1 MLEPDELVWL
11 GFEASSLEETEVWL
25 DEVDDS
31 LELLLLDSLDLLKLD
46 LLKLDS
52 LDLLKLDL
60 LKLDLLGLLTL
71 SLDELFV
78 ALSFGEL
85 HATKENDKARN
96 KDA

>member
-11 GFEASSLEETEVWL
+11 DFEASSLEETEVWL

-31 LELLLLDSLDLLKLD
+31 LELLLLDSLDLFKLD
-46 LLKLDS
+46 LLD
-52 LDLLKLDL
+52 
-60 LKLDLLGLLTL
+60 LLTL
-71 SLDELFV
+71 SLDELIV

-85 HATKENDKARN
+85 HATKINDQARN

>member
-11 GFEASSLEETEVWL
+11 DFEASSLEETEVWL

-31 LELLLLDSLDLLKLD
+31 LELLLLDSLDLLD
-46 LLKLDS
+46 
-52 LDLLKLDL
+52 
-60 LKLDLLGLLTL
+60 LLTL

-78 ALSFGEL
+78 TLFFGEL
-85 HATKENDKARN
+85 HATKINDKARN

>member
-11 GFEASSLEETEVWL
+11 DFEASSLEETEVWL

-31 LELLLLDSLDLLKLD
+31 LELLL
-46 LLKLDS
+46 LDS

-85 HATKENDKARN
+85 HATKINDKARN

>member
-11 GFEASSLEETEVWL
+11 DFEASSLEETEVWL

-31 LELLLLDSLDLLKLD
+31 LELLLLDSLDLFD
-46 LLKLDS
+46 
-52 LDLLKLDL
+52 
-60 LKLDLLGLLTL
+60 LLTL

>member
-1 MLEPDELVWL
+1 MEQ
-11 GFEASSLEETEVWL
+11 ETEVWL

-31 LELLLLDSLDLLKLD
+31 LELLLLDSLDLLD
-46 LLKLDS
+46 
-52 LDLLKLDL
+52 
-60 LKLDLLGLLTL
+60 LLTL

-85 HATKENDKARN
+85 HATKINDKARN

>member
-1 MLEPDELVWL
+1 MLEPDEQVWL
-11 GFEASSLEETEVWL
+11 DFEASSLEETEVWL

-31 LELLLLDSLDLLKLD
+31 LELLLLDSLDLLD
-46 LLKLDS
+46 
-52 LDLLKLDL
+52 
-60 LKLDLLGLLTL
+60 LLTL

-85 HATKENDKARN
+85 HATKINDKARN

>member
-1 MLEPDELVWL
+1 VLEPDELVWL
-11 GFEASSLEETEVWL
+11 DFEASSLEETEVWL

-31 LELLLLDSLDLLKLD
+31 LELLLLDSLDLLD
-46 LLKLDS
+46 
-52 LDLLKLDL
+52 
-60 LKLDLLGLLTL
+60 LLTL

-85 HATKENDKARN
+85 HATKINDKARN

>member
-1 MLEPDELVWL
+1 VLEPDELVWL

-31 LELLLLDSLDLLKLD
+31 LELLL
-46 LLKLDS
+46 LDS

>member
-11 GFEASSLEETEVWL
+11 DFEASSLEETEVWL

-31 LELLLLDSLDLLKLD
+31 LELLLLDSLDLLD
-46 LLKLDS
+46 
-52 LDLLKLDL
+52 
-60 LKLDLLGLLTL
+60 LLTL

>member
-1 MLEPDELVWL
+1 MLESDELVWL
-11 GFEASSLEETEVWL
+11 DFEASSLEETEVWL

-31 LELLLLDSLDLLKLD
+31 LELLLLDSLDLLD
-46 LLKLDS
+46 
-52 LDLLKLDL
+52 
-60 LKLDLLGLLTL
+60 LLTL

-85 HATKENDKARN
+85 HATKINDKARN

>member
-11 GFEASSLEETEVWL
+11 DFEASSLEGTEVWL

-31 LELLLLDSLDLLKLD
+31 LELLLLDSLDLLD
-46 LLKLDS
+46 
-52 LDLLKLDL
+52 
-60 LKLDLLGLLTL
+60 LLTL

-85 HATKENDKARN
+85 HATKINDKARN

>member
-11 GFEASSLEETEVWL
+11 DFEASSLEETEVWL

-31 LELLLLDSLDLLKLD
+31 LELLLIDSLDLLD
-46 LLKLDS
+46 
-52 LDLLKLDL
+52 
-60 LKLDLLGLLTL
+60 LLTL

-85 HATKENDKARN
+85 HATKINDKARN

>member
-11 GFEASSLEETEVWL
+11 DFEASSLEETEVWL

-31 LELLLLDSLDLLKLD
+31 LELLLLDSLDLLD
-46 LLKLDS
+46 LLA
-52 LDLLKLDL
+52 
-60 LKLDLLGLLTL
+60 L

>member
-1 MLEPDELVWL
+1 MLEPDELVL
-11 GFEASSLEETEVWL
+11 LDFEASSLEETEVWL

-31 LELLLLDSLDLLKLD
+31 LELLLLDSLDLLD
-46 LLKLDS
+46 
-52 LDLLKLDL
+52 
-60 LKLDLLGLLTL
+60 LLTL

-85 HATKENDKARN
+85 HATKINDKARN

>member
-1 MLEPDELVWL
+1 MLELDELVWL
-11 GFEASSLEETEVWL
+11 DFEASSLEETEVWL

-31 LELLLLDSLDLLKLD
+31 LELLLLDSLDLLD
-46 LLKLDS
+46 LLD
-52 LDLLKLDL
+52 
-60 LKLDLLGLLTL
+60 LLTL

-85 HATKENDKARN
+85 HATKINDKARN

>member
-11 GFEASSLEETEVWL
+11 DFEASSLEETEVWL

-31 LELLLLDSLDLLKLD
+31 LELLLLDSLDLLD
-46 LLKLDS
+46 LLD
-52 LDLLKLDL
+52 
-60 LKLDLLGLLTL
+60 LLTL

-85 HATKENDKARN
+85 HATKINDKARN

>member
-31 LELLLLDSLDLLKLD
+31 LELLLLDSLDLLD
-46 LLKLDS
+46 
-52 LDLLKLDL
+52 
-60 LKLDLLGLLTL
+60 LLTL

-85 HATKENDKARN
+85 QATKENDKARN

>member
-11 GFEASSLEETEVWL
+11 DFEASSLEETEVWL

-31 LELLLLDSLDLLKLD
+31 LELLLLDSLDLLD
-46 LLKLDS
+46 
-52 LDLLKLDL
+52 
-60 LKLDLLGLLTL
+60 LLTL

-85 HATKENDKARN
+85 HALSLIHI
-96 KDA
+96 

>member
-1 MLEPDELVWL
+1 VLEPDELVWL
-11 GFEASSLEETEVWL
+11 DFEASPLEETEVWL

-31 LELLLLDSLDLLKLD
+31 LELLLLDSLDLLD
-46 LLKLDS
+46 
-52 LDLLKLDL
+52 
-60 LKLDLLGLLTL
+60 LLTL

-85 HATKENDKARN
+85 HATKINDKARN

>member
-11 GFEASSLEETEVWL
+11 DFEASSLEETEVWL

-31 LELLLLDSLDLLKLD
+31 LELLLLDLLELDLLD
-46 LLKLDS
+46 
-52 LDLLKLDL
+52 
-60 LKLDLLGLLTL
+60 LLTL

-85 HATKENDKARN
+85 HATKINDKARN

>member
-11 GFEASSLEETEVWL
+11 DFEASSLEETEVWL

-31 LELLLLDSLDLLKLD
+31 LELLLLDSLDLLD
-46 LLKLDS
+46 
-52 LDLLKLDL
+52 
-60 LKLDLLGLLTL
+60 LLTL

-85 HATKENDKARN
+85 LATKINDKARN